1 MFIQG
6 VKVLKKILILIMM
19 ALLLVACTNQPRN
32 MGQAGEDNRIIHV
45 KDSANT
51 QVDRKT
57 GQEVARHLV
66 DLSTRI
72 PNVNDATAV
81 VLGPYAVVGIDVNSD
96 LDRSRVST
104 IKYSVAES
112 LKKDPYGANAV
123 IIADADMYVRLQEM
137 GNDIQNGRPIA
148 GILNELGEMV
158 GRVMPEVPIDLKE
171 PAEPNPTEE
180 NNQQLGNDQEKRLEQ
195 QQQEQSQG
203 HKDEERNKNVG
214 NE

>member
-1 MFIQG
+1 MKRI
-6 VKVLKKILILIMM
+6 VLLVTL
-19 ALLLVACTNQPRN
+19 AVVLVACANQPRN
-32 MGQAGEDNRIIHV
+32 LGQDGEDNRVIHV

-57 GQEVARHLV
+57 GQEVSRHLV
-66 DLSTRI
+66 DLASRI

-123 IIADADMYVRLQEM
+123 VIADPDMYARLQEM
-137 GNDIQNGRPIA
+137 GNDIQNGRPIG
-148 GILNELGEMV
+148 GILNELGEIV
-158 GRVMPEVPIDLKE
+158 GRIMPEVPIDLKE
-171 PAEPNPTEE
+171 PADPNPTEE
-180 NNQQLGNDQEKRLEQ
+180 NNQSLNNQEEQKLEQ
-195 QQQEQSQG
+195 NQQEQSQG
-203 HKDEERNKNVG
+203 HKNEERRSKYSN
-214 NE
+214 